1 MPRQRPPDTRDARRW
16 PDRPPSTDRHAPA
29 ALRPAAERLP
39 PRWHADPDE
48 IETTC
53 AACTLEFRDGQF
65 VHERSCVF
73 ARTANR
79 NGA

>member
-48 IETTC
+48 IETT
-53 AACTLEFRDGQF
+53 LRR
-65 VHERSCVF
+65 VHAGVPRRPVCS
-73 ARTANR
+73 
-79 NGA
+79 